1 MKIIIDEC
9 LPKRVSG
16 FFAEHEAWT
25 VPQIGLGGS
34 PDALLLDELESRDI
48 DVFVTI

>member
-9 LPKRVSG
+9 LPKRMTQ
-16 FFAEHEAWT
+16 FFPEDEVWT

-34 PDALLLDELESRDI
+34 TDKILRNKL
-48 DVFVTI
+48 

>member
-9 LPKRVSG
+9 LPKRMTQ
-16 FFAEHEAWT
+16 FFPEDT

-34 PDALLLDELESRDI
+34 TDKILRNKL
-48 DVFVTI
+48 

>member
-16 FFAEHEAWT
+16 FFTEHKAWT

-34 PDALLLDELESRDI
+34 SDTLLQQFFESVADSI
-48 DVFVTI
+48 VL